1 MERNMDYLAEMKNLP
16 KNHDFFIGYDSDGC
30 VFDTMEIKQKEC
42 FCPNFIKHYGLKAA
56 SKYAR
61 EVWEFV
67 NLYSKTRGCNRFLAV
82 QRALEL
88 IRERKEFADRGVNIP
103 DLPELDAW
111 IEIESKLGEPALE
124 VKVNSC
130 PSEQLSR
137 VLGWSKAVNADIA
150 DMVYGISPFPG
161 VKDVLAKADSK
172 ADQIVVSQ
180 TPLEALVREWKE
192 NKIDNYLGMIC
203 GQEHGTKTEHLKY
216 TTEGKYG
223 QDKVLMIG
231 DAPGDLKAAK
241 ANNALFFPIIPGR
254 EEESWAK
261 LNDEGLDRFFAGTY
275 AGAYQESL
283 LDDFD
288 KALPEEP
295 HWK

>member
-42 FCPNFIKHYGLKAA
+42 FCPNFIKHYGLQAA

-203 GQEHGTKTEHLKY
+203 GQEHGTSEIY
-216 TTEGKYG
+216 Y
-223 QDKVLMIG
+223 
-231 DAPGDLKAAK
+231 
-241 ANNALFFPIIPGR
+241 
-254 EEESWAK
+254 
-261 LNDEGLDRFFAGTY
+261 
-275 AGAYQESL
+275 
-283 LDDFD
+283 
-288 KALPEEP
+288 
-295 HWK
+295 